1 MTYSSNSTD
10 NRKIYLASDNTY
22 GEAYNGEFIKW
33 QSKNGSTYYNAFITK
48 VIVEYVGE
56 DSPDTPDDGS
66 ITIAKLLS
74 GGKDVEAAKIRFT
87 NAQVV
92 YKEDNAGSYNYI
104 VREDGKAIDLMNT
117 SLSLDLGATLN
128 GTVVMDVA
136 YNGGIMQ
143 TTDIAETN
151 SSDLTPTGSS
161 IDYLPITTTLNNLSN
176 NKGDLV
182 MLEKVEIYDDTN
194 GDFGLGSVHLLKSG
208 YTYALISNYDE
219 IADQITDANGQYFV
233 TAWYNGVQGATPSV
247 KVVAVQQALGA
258 PVITAAEPTFTES
271 TTVTI
276 TAADGATI
284 YYTTDGTTPTVG
296 GATTQVY
303 TVPFTINKT
312 TTVKA
317 IAVKDGVSS
326 DVSEKTFVGPKTI
339 ADIYETAAT
348 QENVLLYLNNA
359 QVVYAKDNNYI
370 LREDGRALDI
380 SNTSLELKQGQF
392 VTGPVKLNI
401 SYTYGIYS
409 TWDVYGETTA
419 DKLTITGAES
429 ADPIPVLCA
438 TLGEVKNHPGDLV
451 RVENQCWY
459 GSYFYGY
466 ANNTYD
472 YLRLS
477 NASAFDMSAYK
488 YYDVTVWYNQVYY
501 GQPKG
506 EAISVE
512 PVITYLNPPIITGDE
527 KFAKSTTLTITH
539 PEAVATIKYTLD
551 GTNPLNT
558 TSTVYTY
565 TESLTLSESAT
576 VCAVATYKNVTSD
589 IATKTFTKVSLTD
602 PLTIAELAQFKTS
615 IDNATVSLVNAQVVY
630 TETAEGKHS
639 YILREDGKALD
650 LLNSSLALTQGKT
663 YAGNLK
669 LKVTYIDGILTA
681 SDIEGETNAD
691 NLTSTGEE
699 SAEPLPIACN
709 ITQAKNYLGDLVT
722 LSNVQ
727 LVLDATSGDRFNYY
741 SWSDYTDYNV
751 YISNAADFGLKNSRY
766 YTATLWLDGVKVT
779 DPLGKIIDAYP
790 SKLDAPTINGEEAFA
805 SSVQVE
811 IVSDEAVAEIY
822 YTTDG
827 TDPTKE
833 STRYTAPFTITNS
846 CTVKAIATYRNVVSS
861 IAVKAFTKY
870 DPYVEKT
877 IADLAD
883 AKVNVPMVTVRLE
896 NAKVVYGEGKSY
908 ILRENING
916 KDYAL
921 DVLSTGLPLT
931 VGATVSGTVML
942 KIGFKPN
949 VGHSNGVLS
958 TSDVAE
964 TNDANL
970 TILPGANTL
979 PDPIVLDASNFSNV
993 YNYPGDIL
1001 DLSGVYGWNYVSYRQ
1016 LYNGIVEVNLT
1027 NGEDYSISNSV
1038 YDNILIWYNDVYTDQ
1053 TRPLAKIVGKK
1064 ENYDYT
1070 LTAAGWG
1077 TVIIPFDCEKPEGL
1091 TIYEC
1096 TSVNDGKLVVEE
1108 VNSFKANTPY
1118 LLKGPKDVET
1128 TYPLEGYAAKHEDK
1142 YEKGVMVGVYS
1153 WQEPPAD
1160 SYVLQNQDE
1169 GLAFYRH
1176 LAGNG
1181 VEVGPNRCYIKPQS
1195 GELKSIQFPDDETNG
1210 VAYANAT
1217 DSTLV
1222 DVYTT
1227 AGVKVKHQVE
1237 MGKALNDLPA
1247 GLYIINNKKIVKK

>member
-22 GEAYNGEFIKW
+22 GEAYNGEFVKW

-380 SNTSLELKQGQF
+380 LNTSLELKQGQF

-409 TWDVYGETTA
+409 TWDVYGETNA

-459 GSYFYGY
+459 GYFYAY
-466 ANNTYD
+466 ANSTYD
-472 YLRLS
+472 YLYIS
-477 NASAFDMSAYK
+477 NASDFGLSYYK
-488 YYDVTVWYNQVYY
+488 YYDLTVWYNQVYY
-501 GQPKG
+501 GYPKG

-512 PVITYLNPPIITGDE
+512 PVITSLDPPTITGDE
-527 KFAKSTTLTITH
+527 KFVESTTLTITH
-539 PEAVATIKYTLD
+539 PEAVVTIKYTLD

-565 TESLTLSESAT
+565 TKPLTLSESAT

-589 IATKTFTKVSLTD
+589 IATKTFTKISLTD
-602 PLTIAELAQFKTS
+602 PLTIAELAQFKSS

-650 LLNSSLALTQGKT
+650 ILNSSLALTQGKT

-699 SAEPLPIACN
+699 SAEPLPIACD

-741 SWSDYTDYNV
+741 SWYDYTDYNV

-790 SKLDAPTINGEEAFA
+790 SQLDAPTINGEEAFA

-827 TDPTKE
+827 TDPSKE

-861 IAVKAFTKY
+861 IAAKAFTKY
-870 DPYVEKT
+870 DPYAEKT

-883 AKVNVPMVTVRLE
+883 AKENVPMVTVRLE
-896 NAKVVYGEGKSY
+896 NAKVVYSEGKSY

-921 DVLSTGLPLT
+921 DVLSTELPLT

-949 VGHSNGVLS
+949 VGHNNGVLS

-964 TNDANL
+964 TNADNL
-970 TILPGANTL
+970 TIVPGANML
-979 PDPIVLDASNFSNV
+979 PSPIVLDASNFSNV

-1001 DLSGVYGWNYVSYRQ
+1001 DLSGVYGWNYVSFRQ
-1016 LYNGIVEVNLT
+1016 LWIGNVEVNLT
-1027 NGEDYSISNSV
+1027 NGEDYDISNNVV
-1038 YDNILIWYNDVYTDQ
+1038 YNNVLIWYNDVYTDQ

-1077 TVIIPFDCEKPEGL
+1077 TIIIPFDCEKPEGL